1 MIPGFLRNVL
11 ARALLGSSW
20 FTRRVVLDR
29 WFLHAHQP
37 GLT

>member
-1 MIPGFLRNVL
+1 MVPGFLRNTL
-11 ARALLGSSW
+11 AGALLGSRW

-37 GLT
+37 GLQ